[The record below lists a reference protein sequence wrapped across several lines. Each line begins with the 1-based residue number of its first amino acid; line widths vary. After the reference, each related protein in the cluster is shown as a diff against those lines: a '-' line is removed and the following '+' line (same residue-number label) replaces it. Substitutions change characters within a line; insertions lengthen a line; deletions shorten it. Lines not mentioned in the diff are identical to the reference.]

1 MDCRT
6 AYCTFINK
14 VIIIIGRGGQA
25 RSFNYLGPIGLG
37 NGPEVLGNGNG
48 PHLLCIMSHSG
59 LCRSALCRIRQLCR
73 IRHYVAF
80 CLMSFGIVLFSVM
93 SLG

>member
-1 MDCRT
+1 M
-6 AYCTFINK
+6 
-14 VIIIIGRGGQA
+14 GRGGQA

-37 NGPEVLGNGNG
+37 NGPYVLGNGPEVLGNGNG
-48 PHLLCIMSHSG
+48 PHLLCTV
-59 LCRSALCRIRQLCR
+59 LCRIRYYVAFGVMSFGIMLHSALCR